1 MIIVAVGW
9 VNVTIKPLVF
19 MTSQF
24 WSSMMSRGV
33 IRVLGLGIS
42 CGLIAC
48 AGNSQPLSNVTV
60 TPAQISPNADGKED
74 IARISYKVNVPT
86 RVSIYLTDA
95 AGNRYDLRR
104 DEARNPSPQAYEFL
118 FSGVAGGKLLPNGD
132 YTWHVDGDGQALNG
146 PLKITDVNTPFPEIK
161 DFTVSTNVFSPNRD
175 AIDDRVYINLYLT
188 QRANLNVFVEGA
200 NGYRYE
206 VPRREGNI
214 VRAVTDNDTRQIV
227 PGRYQFDFDG
237 GIDLGADPPEDGN
250 YVLVAQSEDQI
261 GQRHV
266 LTAPITVRDSGRPV
280 AEIVTQPS
288 SGNGVDW
295 SQKGPS
301 TKFVLSDTLYFTTTV
316 RNIGKVPIR
325 TAGPFDGNDC
335 YAMNDNWYTKG
346 FKEEPGVWRIG
357 INFESNAGA
366 DHPWRW
372 AVGSKDQLDV
382 VMSNGQPLYYLGV
395 GKQVEVRGC
404 IKLTKIPARNP
415 FYVWASLIQEEVE
428 IVNRSVTPL
437 QIELIE
443 K

>member
-1 MIIVAVGW
+1 MKSKIWSNVWWCGAMLGVA
-9 VNVTIKPLVF
+9 
-19 MTSQF
+19 
-24 WSSMMSRGV
+24 
-33 IRVLGLGIS
+33 GI
-42 CGLIAC
+42 LAAC
-48 AGNSQPLSNVTV
+48 ATSSQPLSNVTV
-60 TPAQISPNADGKED
+60 SPAQISPNADGKED
-74 IARISYKVNVPT
+74 IARISYKVGMPM

-95 AGNRYDLRR
+95 AGQRYDLRR
-104 DEARNPSPQAYEFL
+104 DELRNPSPQAYEYL
-118 FSGVAGGKLLPNGD
+118 FSGVANGKLLPNGD
-132 YTWHVDGDGQALNG
+132 YTWHVDGAVDGQPPQSSSG
-146 PLKITDVNTPFPEIK
+146 TLKITDVNTPFPEIK

-188 QRANLNVFVEGA
+188 QRANLNVFVEGP

-206 VPRREGNI
+206 VPRREGNV
-214 VRAVTDNDTRQIV
+214 VRAVTDNDTRQVI

-237 GIDLGADPPEDGN
+237 GIDLGADPPDDGQ

-266 LTAPITVRDSGRPV
+266 LTAPIMVRDSGRPV

-288 SGNGVDW
+288 SGNGVEW

-301 TKFVLSDTLYFTTTV
+301 VKMALGDTLYFTTTV
-316 RNIGKVPIR
+316 RNIGKVPLR
-325 TAGPFDGNDC
+325 TAGPFDNADC
-335 YAMNDNWYTKG
+335 YSMNENWYSKG

-382 VMSNGQPLYYLGV
+382 VMSNGQPLYYLGI

-404 IKLTKIPARNP
+404 IKLTKVPARNP

-437 QIELIE
+437 QIELIA

>member
-1 MIIVAVGW
+1 MKSKIWPSVRRFGVMIGFVG
-9 VNVTIKPLVF
+9 
-19 MTSQF
+19 
-24 WSSMMSRGV
+24 
-33 IRVLGLGIS
+33 VLA
-42 CGLIAC
+42 AC
-48 AGNSQPLSNVTV
+48 ATSGQPLSNVTV
-60 TPAQISPNADGKED
+60 SPAQISPNADGKED
-74 IARISYKVNVPT
+74 IARISYKVGVPM

-95 AGNRYDLRR
+95 AGQRYDLRR
-104 DEARNPSPQAYEFL
+104 DEPRNPSPQAYEYL
-118 FSGVAGGKLLPNGD
+118 FSGVANGKLLPNGD
-132 YTWHVDGDGQALNG
+132 YTWHVDGSVDGQPTQSSSG
-146 PLKITDVNTPFPEIK
+146 TLKITDVNTPFPEIR

-188 QRANLNVFVEGA
+188 QRANLNVYVESA

-206 VPRREGNI
+206 VPRREGNV
-214 VRAVTDNDTRQIV
+214 VRAVTDNDTRQVI

-237 GIDLGADPPEDGN
+237 GIDLGADPPDDGQ

-301 TKFVLSDTLYFTTTV
+301 VKMVLSDTLYFTTTV
-316 RNIGKVPIR
+316 RNIGKVPLR
-325 TAGPFDGNDC
+325 TAGPFDNADC
-335 YAMNDNWYTKG
+335 YRMNENWYSKG

-372 AVGSKDQLDV
+372 AVGGKDQLDV

-404 IKLTKIPARNP
+404 IKLTKVPARNP